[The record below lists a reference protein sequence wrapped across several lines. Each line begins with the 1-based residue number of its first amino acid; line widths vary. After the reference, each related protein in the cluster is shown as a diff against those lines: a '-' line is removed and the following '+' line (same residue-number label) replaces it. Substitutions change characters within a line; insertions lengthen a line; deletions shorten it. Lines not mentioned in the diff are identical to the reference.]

1 MDYPHHSTYARLY
14 ARYLAPER
22 TEQLLDLAGPLA
34 GAKVLDLCGGGGRL
48 ARAAARRGARV
59 MLLDQSAPMAAASD
73 VQWYQSSVED
83 ALVSF
88 SGPFREVFDV
98 VFCQQAINYW
108 LTEKTARQLA
118 FNMAPGSRF
127 IFNTFNK
134 QPPAVP
140 LIKAYE
146 YEGLHYVESSHLVGD
161 TVHHV
166 QICEGM
172 APHMTAFAWLS
183 REDLT
188 RWLAPYFT
196 LTEHVEGATSVWVCV
211 RAQD

>member
-59 MLLDQSAPMAAASD
+59 MLLDQSAPMAGESG
-73 VQWYQSSVED
+73 VQWHQASVEE
-83 ALVSF
+83 ALVSAA
-88 SGPFREVFDV
+88 GPFREVFDV

-108 LTEKTARQLA
+108 LTEMTARQLA
-118 FNMAPGSRF
+118 MHMAPGSRF

-134 QPPAVP
+134 KPTTVP
-140 LIKAYE
+140 VVKAYAHD
-146 YEGLHYVESSHLVGD
+146 GLRYVESSHLVGD

-172 APHMTAFAWLS
+172 APHMTAFAWISPGQL
-183 REDLT
+183 RA
-188 RWLAPYFT
+188 WLGPYFA
-196 LTEHVEGATSVWVCV
+196 LTEHLDGATSVWVCV
-211 RAQD
+211 RN